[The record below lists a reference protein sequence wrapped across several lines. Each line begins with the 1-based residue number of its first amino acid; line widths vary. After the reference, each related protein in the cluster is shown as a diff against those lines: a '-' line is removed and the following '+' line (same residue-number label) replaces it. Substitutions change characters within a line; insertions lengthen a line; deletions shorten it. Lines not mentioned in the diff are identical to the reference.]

1 MNQLNFANRYI
12 LPKKISQ
19 WTSENHDTTVYS
31 QVHNRQEKRANFG
44 NVEPPL
50 ILPNLLVV
58 TSNTITWYSVTQNEH
73 PAFSQALLD

>member
-1 MNQLNFANRYI
+1 MNQLNFAIRYI
-12 LPKKISQ
+12 LPKKVFQ
-19 WTSENHDTTVYS
+19 WTSENHVYS
-31 QVHNRQEKRANFG
+31 QVHNRQETRANFG

-50 ILPNLLVV
+50 ILPILLVV